1 MSLRKE
7 DVYETED
14 LPEDDQQMIEDEIAE
29 SEGYSTVTYI

>member
-14 LPEDDQQMIEDEIAE
+14 LPEDDQQMIEDEITE
-29 SEGYSTVTYI
+29 SEGHFIFFH